1 MGPMRFPESTKYA
14 GTNETLPVNDMKLVF
29 QLADAMNQLN
39 NGNSNFTVNFI
50 PWIQTD
56 PNGLYYFNGIKKP
69 NGLPPTLTEVKN
81 NKNLTAQIPIAP
93 LVTEAKAIMNNLT
106 CNPELMAAA
115 ANNVFTAHKA

>member
-1 MGPMRFPESTKYA
+1 MRFPESTKYA